1 MMTLGKNLST
11 GRFDATQDSVMK
23 VIRKPRFVDNAVRHG
38 EYTKT
43 SAGFVVNAP
52 TQSDFMPTT
61 EKRYKLIEEED
72 TIRLL
77 HNPTESARYEGA
89 LFLDGDKM
97 TTASTL
103 PALVVGA
110 EDNDQALVVSQI
122 QDATKGTRFRLENL
136 KGRSLHSMGFTNK
149 TIHFAQKVGVGLR
162 TSDLAHRVAKA
173 NTSSINGVRSRTP
186 SLTFLA
192 QDFLGVDAYS
202 ALRYL
207 SKHDG
212 YSPKSDRFGNVC
224 YFPQNH
230 IEREYFVGENRV
242 LGGTIEDRNEN
253 TPNRVV
259 VRGKRIANNKENVVQ
274 VDDFGRQQD
283 GINEVPGGIH
293 APTAITKASAKVI
306 GQRMLKMAKNATG
319 SRRLVNV
326 ASASH
331 MHPGDMVS
339 YQTRSDN
346 ERYVVLGSKLN
357 LNEKTTELHVNSVD
371 VTLEDVLQ
379 RFQEIDVAGSSD
391 ANEERN
397 RQFSV
402 EEFSTSFGFKV
413 KVTWKLSE
421 RVDMNR
427 GVGYTI
433 GLNRRNTINGT
444 KQLQSTGVL
453 INNGGGYAIGTTSFT
468 VDGTNAT
475 SAFGTDNQAVYT
487 ANGNK
492 LGHIHLASVASTTV
506 VIKSA
511 SVHKV
516 DDDEELFLL
525 SSASFAEEL
534 NSHLKIGS
542 VHSYFLGNRRG

>member
-1 MMTLGKNLST
+1 MALGKNLST

-43 SAGFVVNAP
+43 AAGFVVNAP

-61 EKRYKLIEEED
+61 EKRYRLIEEED

-77 HNPTESARYEGA
+77 HNPSDSVRYEGA
-89 LFLDGDKM
+89 LFLDGDKV

-110 EDNDQALVVSQI
+110 ENNDQALVVSQI

-136 KGRSLHSMGFTNK
+136 KGRNLKSIGFTDK

-192 QDFLGVDAYS
+192 QDFLGVEAYT
-202 ALRYL
+202 ALRFL

-212 YSPKSDRFGNVC
+212 YSPKADRFGNVC

-230 IEREYFVGENRV
+230 IEREHFVGENRV
-242 LGGTIEDRNEN
+242 LGGSIEEASES

-259 VRGKRIANNKENVVQ
+259 VRGKSRANNQDNAVQ
-274 VDDFGRQQD
+274 VNDFGRQQN
-283 GINEVPGGIH
+283 GITEVPGGIH
-293 APTAITKASAKVI
+293 APTAVTKASAKAI
-306 GQRMLKMAKNATG
+306 GQRMLKMAKNSTG
-319 SRRLVNV
+319 SRRLVDV
-326 ASASH
+326 TAASH

-339 YQTRSDN
+339 YQTRTDN
-346 ERYVVLGSKLN
+346 ERYIVLGSRIN
-357 LNEKTTELHVNSVD
+357 LNDKTSELHVNSVD

-379 RFQEIDVAGSSD
+379 RFQEIDVSGGTD
-391 ANEERN
+391 ANDERN
-397 RQFSV
+397 RQFAV

-413 KVTWKLSE
+413 RVSWQLSE
-421 RVDMNR
+421 RADMNR

-433 GLNRRNTINGT
+433 GLPRRNTINGAR
-444 KQLQSTGVL
+444 QLQGTGVL
-453 INNGGGYAIGTTSFT
+453 INNGGGYAVGTTSYT
-468 VDGTNAT
+468 VDGTSAS
-475 SAFGTDNQAVYT
+475 SAFVTDNQAVYT

-492 LGHIHLASVASTTV
+492 LGHIHLASVGSTTV

-516 DDDEELFLL
+516 ANNDELFLL
-525 SSASFAEEL
+525 SDSAEAL
-534 NSHLKIGS
+534 NNHLKIGA
-542 VHSYFLGNRRG
+542 VHSYFLKNRRG

>member
-1 MMTLGKNLST
+1 MALGKNLST
-11 GRFDATQDSVMK
+11 GRFDAAQDSVMK

-43 SAGFVVNAP
+43 AAGFVVNAP

-61 EKRYKLIEEED
+61 EKRYRLIEEED

-77 HNPTESARYEGA
+77 HNPSDSVRYEGA
-89 LFLDGDKM
+89 LFLDGDKV

-110 EDNDQALVVSQI
+110 ENNDQALVVSQI
-122 QDATKGTRFRLENL
+122 QDATKGTRYRLENL
-136 KGRSLHSMGFTNK
+136 KGRNLKSIGFTDK

-173 NTSSINGVRSRTP
+173 NTSSINGVRARTP

-192 QDFLGVDAYS
+192 QDFLGVEAYT

-212 YSPKSDRFGNVC
+212 YSPKTDRFGNVC

-230 IEREYFVGENRV
+230 IEREHFVGENRV
-242 LGGTIEDRNEN
+242 LGGSIEEANEN

-259 VRGKRIANNKENVVQ
+259 VRGKARANNQDNVVQ
-274 VDDFGRQQD
+274 VNDFGRQQN

-293 APTAITKASAKVI
+293 APTAVTKASAKTI

-319 SRRLVNV
+319 SRRLVDV
-326 ASASH
+326 TAASN

-339 YQTRSDN
+339 YQTRTEN
-346 ERYVVLGSKLN
+346 ERYIVLGSRIN
-357 LNEKTTELHVNSVD
+357 LNDKTSELHVNSVD

-379 RFQEIDVAGSSD
+379 RFQEIDVSGSTD
-391 ANEERN
+391 ASEERN
-397 RQFSV
+397 RQFAV
-402 EEFSTSFGFKV
+402 EEFATSFGFKV
-413 KVTWKLSE
+413 RVSWQLSE

-433 GLNRRNTINGT
+433 GLNRRNTINGAQ
-444 KQLQSTGVL
+444 QLKSTGVL
-453 INNGGGYAIGTTSFT
+453 INNGGGYAVGTSSFT
-468 VDGTNAT
+468 VDGTSAAT
-475 SAFGTDNQAVYT
+475 TFVVDNQAVYT

-492 LGHIHLASVASTTV
+492 LGHINLASVATNTV
-506 VIKSA
+506 AIKSA

-516 DDDEELFLL
+516 ADNEELFLL
-525 SSASFAEEL
+525 SESAEAL
-534 NSHLKIGS
+534 NDHLKIGS
-542 VHSYFLGNRRG
+542 VHSYYLSNRRG

>member
-1 MMTLGKNLST
+1 MALGKNLST

-23 VIRKPRFVDNAVRHG
+23 VIRKPRFVDNTVRHG

-43 SAGFVVNAP
+43 AAGFVVNAP

-61 EKRYKLIEEED
+61 EKRYRLIEEED

-77 HNPTESARYEGA
+77 HNPSDSVRYEGA
-89 LFLDGDKM
+89 LFLDGDKV

-110 EDNDQALVVSQI
+110 ENNDQALVVSQI

-136 KGRSLHSMGFTNK
+136 KGRNLKSIGFTDK

-173 NTSSINGVRSRTP
+173 NTSGINGVRARTP

-192 QDFLGVDAYS
+192 QDFLGVEAYT
-202 ALRYL
+202 ALRFL

-212 YSPKSDRFGNVC
+212 YSPKADRFGNVC

-230 IEREYFVGENRV
+230 IEREHFVGENRV
-242 LGGTIEDRNEN
+242 LGGSIEEASES

-259 VRGKRIANNKENVVQ
+259 VRGKSRANNQDNAVQ
-274 VDDFGRQQD
+274 VNDFGRQQN
-283 GINEVPGGIH
+283 GITEVPGGIH
-293 APTAITKASAKVI
+293 APTAVTKASAKAI
-306 GQRMLKMAKNATG
+306 GQRMLKMAKNSTG
-319 SRRLVNV
+319 SRRLVDV
-326 ASASH
+326 TAASH

-339 YQTRSDN
+339 YQTRTDN
-346 ERYVVLGSKLN
+346 ERYIVLGSRIN
-357 LNEKTTELHVNSVD
+357 LNDKTSELHVNSVD

-379 RFQEIDVAGSSD
+379 RFQEIDVSGSTD
-391 ANEERN
+391 ANDERN
-397 RQFSV
+397 RQFAV

-413 KVTWKLSE
+413 RVSWQLSE
-421 RVDMNR
+421 RADMNR

-433 GLNRRNTINGT
+433 GLPRRNTINGAR
-444 KQLQSTGVL
+444 QLQGTGVL
-453 INNGGGYAIGTTSFT
+453 INNGGGYAVGTTSYT
-468 VDGTNAT
+468 VDGTSAS
-475 SAFGTDNQAVYT
+475 SAFVTDNQAVYT

-492 LGHIHLASVASTTV
+492 LGHIHLASVGSTTV

-516 DDDEELFLL
+516 ANNDELFLL
-525 SSASFAEEL
+525 SDSAEAL
-534 NSHLKIGS
+534 NNHLKIGA
-542 VHSYFLGNRRG
+542 VHSYFLKNRRG

>member
-1 MMTLGKNLST
+1 MTLGKNLST

-43 SAGFVVNAP
+43 AAGFVVNAP

-61 EKRYKLIEEED
+61 EKRYRLIEEED

-77 HNPTESARYEGA
+77 HNPSDSVRYEGA
-89 LFLDGDKM
+89 LFLDGDKV
-97 TTASTL
+97 TTTSTL

-110 EDNDQALVVSQI
+110 ENNDQALVVSQI

-136 KGRSLHSMGFTNK
+136 KGRNLKSIGFTDK

-173 NTSSINGVRSRTP
+173 NTSSINGVRARTP

-192 QDFLGVDAYS
+192 QDFLGVEAYT

-230 IEREYFVGENRV
+230 IEREHFVGENRV
-242 LGGTIEDRNEN
+242 LGGSIEEASEN

-259 VRGKRIANNKENVVQ
+259 VRGKARANNQNNAVQ
-274 VDDFGRQQD
+274 VDDFGRQQN

-293 APTAITKASAKVI
+293 APTAVTKASAKTI

-319 SRRLVNV
+319 SRRLVDV
-326 ASASH
+326 TAASH

-339 YQTRSDN
+339 YQTRTDN
-346 ERYVVLGSKLN
+346 ERYIVLGSRIN
-357 LNEKTTELHVNSVD
+357 LNDKTSELHVNSVD

-379 RFQEIDVAGSSD
+379 RFQEIDVSNSTD
-391 ANEERN
+391 ASEERN
-397 RQFSV
+397 RQFAV

-413 KVTWKLSE
+413 RVSWQLSE

-433 GLNRRNTINGT
+433 GLARRNTINGSQ
-444 KQLQSTGVL
+444 QLQGTGVL

-468 VDGTNAT
+468 VDGT
-475 SAFGTDNQAVYT
+475 SASSVFATDNQAVYT

-492 LGHIHLASVASTTV
+492 LGHIHLASIGATTV

-516 DDDEELFLL
+516 ANNDELFLL
-525 SSASFAEEL
+525 SDSAEAL
-534 NSHLKIGS
+534 NNHLKIGA

>member
-1 MMTLGKNLST
+1 MALGKNLST

-43 SAGFVVNAP
+43 AAGFVVNAP

-77 HNPTESARYEGA
+77 HSPSNGVRYEGA
-89 LFLDGDKM
+89 LFLDGDKV

-110 EDNDQALVVSQI
+110 ENNDQALVVSQI

-136 KGRSLHSMGFTNK
+136 KGRNLKSIGFTDK
-149 TIHFAQKVGVGLR
+149 TIHFSQKVGVGLR

-173 NTSSINGVRSRTP
+173 NTSGINGVRARTP

-192 QDFLGVDAYS
+192 QDFLGVEAYT
-202 ALRYL
+202 ALRFL

-212 YSPKSDRFGNVC
+212 YSPKADRFGNVC

-230 IEREYFVGENRV
+230 IEREHFVGENRV
-242 LGGTIEDRNEN
+242 LGGSIEEASES

-259 VRGKRIANNKENVVQ
+259 VRGKSRANNQDNAVQ
-274 VDDFGRQQD
+274 VNDFGRQQN
-283 GINEVPGGIH
+283 GITEVPGGIH
-293 APTAITKASAKVI
+293 APTAVTKASAKAI
-306 GQRMLKMAKNATG
+306 GQRMLKMAKNSTG
-319 SRRLVNV
+319 SRRLVDV
-326 ASASH
+326 TAASH

-339 YQTRSDN
+339 YQTRTDN
-346 ERYVVLGSKLN
+346 ERYIVLGSRIN
-357 LNEKTTELHVNSVD
+357 LNDKTSELHVNSVD

-379 RFQEIDVAGSSD
+379 RFQEIDVSGSTD
-391 ANEERN
+391 ANDERN
-397 RQFSV
+397 RQFAV

-413 KVTWKLSE
+413 RVSWQLSE
-421 RVDMNR
+421 RADMNR

-433 GLNRRNTINGT
+433 GLPRRNTINGAR
-444 KQLQSTGVL
+444 QLQGTGVL
-453 INNGGGYAIGTTSFT
+453 INNGGGYAVGTTSYT
-468 VDGTNAT
+468 VDGT
-475 SAFGTDNQAVYT
+475 SASSVFVTDNQAVYT

-492 LGHIHLASVASTTV
+492 LGHIHLASVGSTTV

-516 DDDEELFLL
+516 ANNDELFLL
-525 SSASFAEEL
+525 SDSAEAL
-534 NSHLKIGS
+534 NNHLKIGA
-542 VHSYFLGNRRG
+542 VHSYFLKNRRG

>member
-1 MMTLGKNLST
+1 MAIGKNLST
-11 GRFDATQDSVMK
+11 GRSDAAQDSVMK
-23 VIRKPRFVDNAVRHG
+23 AIRKPRFVDNAVRHG

-43 SAGFVVNAP
+43 AAGFVVNAP

-61 EKRYKLIEEED
+61 EKRYKLIEEGD

-77 HNPTESARYEGA
+77 HNPTENVRYEGA
-89 LFLDGDKM
+89 LFLDGDKV
-97 TTASTL
+97 TTTSTL

-110 EDNDQALVVSQI
+110 ENNDQALVVSQI

-136 KGRSLHSMGFTNK
+136 KGRNLKSIGFTDK

-173 NTSSINGVRSRTP
+173 NTSSINGVRARTP

-192 QDFLGVDAYS
+192 QDFLGVEAYS

-212 YSPKSDRFGNVC
+212 YSPKADRFGNIC

-230 IEREYFVGENRV
+230 IEREYFVGESRV
-242 LGGTIEDRNEN
+242 LGGSEEEANDS

-259 VRGKRIANNKENVVQ
+259 VRGKVRANNEANVVQ
-274 VDDFGRQQD
+274 VNDFGRQEN
-283 GINEVPGGIH
+283 GINELPGGIH
-293 APTAITKASAKVI
+293 APTAITKTSAKTI
-306 GQRMLKMAKNATG
+306 GRRMLKMAKNASG
-319 SRRLVNV
+319 SRRLKEVT
-326 ASASH
+326 SANH
-331 MHPGDMVS
+331 MHPGDLVS
-339 YQTRSDN
+339 YQTRTDN
-346 ERYVVLGSKLN
+346 ERYIVLGTRIN
-357 LNEKTTELHVNSVD
+357 LTDRTNELHVNSVD

-379 RFQEIDVAGSSD
+379 KFQEIDVSGSIE

-397 RQFSV
+397 RQFAV
-402 EEFSTSFGFKV
+402 EEFHTSFGFKV
-413 KVTWKLSE
+413 KVTWQLSE

-433 GLNRRNTINGT
+433 GMNSRNTINGS
-444 KQLQSTGVL
+444 QRLSSTGVL
-453 INNGGGYAIGTTSFT
+453 VNNSGGYAIGTTSFT

-475 SAFGTDNQAVYT
+475 SAFTTDNQAVYT
-487 ANGNK
+487 TNGNK
-492 LGHIHLASVASTTV
+492 LGHIHLASVGANTV
-506 VIKSA
+506 VIKSD

-516 DDDEELFLL
+516 NDNEELFLIL
-525 SSASFAEEL
+525 DTAEAL

-542 VHSYFLGNRRG
+542 VHSYYLSNRRG

>member
-1 MMTLGKNLST
+1 MALGKNLST
-11 GRFDATQDSVMK
+11 GRFDADQNSVMK
-23 VIRKPRFVDNAVRHG
+23 VVRKPRFVDNAVRHG

-43 SAGFVVNAP
+43 SAGFVVNSP
-52 TQSDFMPTT
+52 TQSDFVPTT

-77 HNPTESARYEGA
+77 HNPTENVRYEGA
-89 LFLDGDKM
+89 LFLDGDKV
-97 TTASTL
+97 TTSSTL
-103 PALVVGA
+103 PALIVGA
-110 EDNDQALVVSQI
+110 EDSRQALVASQI

-136 KGRSLHSMGFTNK
+136 KGGNLRSIGFTDK

-173 NTSSINGVRSRTP
+173 NTSSINGVRARTP

-192 QDFLGVDAYS
+192 QDFLGVEAYS

-242 LGGTIEDRNEN
+242 LGGSLEEASEN

-259 VRGKRIANNKENVVQ
+259 VRGKPIANNQQNVVQ
-274 VDDFGRQQD
+274 VNDFGRQQD

-293 APTAITKASAKVI
+293 APTAVTKASARVI

-319 SRRLVNV
+319 SRRLVDV
-326 ASASH
+326 ISASH

-339 YQTRSDN
+339 HQTRTDN
-346 ERYVVLGSKLN
+346 DRYIVLGSSID
-357 LNEKTTELHVNSVD
+357 LNEKRAELHVNSVD

-379 RFQEIDVAGSSD
+379 RFQEIDVAGSID

-397 RQFSV
+397 RQFAV
-402 EEFSTSFGFKV
+402 EEFTTSFGFKV
-413 KVTWKLSE
+413 KVSWQLAE

-427 GVGYTI
+427 GVGMTI
-433 GLNRRNTINGT
+433 GLTRRNSINGSRR
-444 KQLQSTGVL
+444 LESTGVF
-453 INNGGGYAIGTTSFT
+453 INNSGGYAVGTTSFT
-468 VDGTNAT
+468 VDGTSAS

-492 LGHIHLASVASTTV
+492 LGHIHLASIGSTTV
-506 VIKSA
+506 VVKSA

-516 DDDEELFLL
+516 ADNEELFLL
-525 SSASFAEEL
+525 SDAAEAL

-542 VHSYFLGNRRG
+542 VHSYYLKNRRG

>member
-1 MMTLGKNLST
+1 MALGKNLST
-11 GRFDATQDSVMK
+11 GRSDAAQDSVMK

-43 SAGFVVNAP
+43 AAGFVVNAP

-61 EKRYKLIEEED
+61 EKRYRLIEEED

-77 HNPTESARYEGA
+77 HNPSDSVRYEGA
-89 LFLDGDKM
+89 LFLDGDKV

-110 EDNDQALVVSQI
+110 ENNDQALVVSQI
-122 QDATKGTRFRLENL
+122 QDATKGTRYRLENL
-136 KGRSLHSMGFTNK
+136 KGRNLKSIGFTDK
-149 TIHFAQKVGVGLR
+149 TIHFSQKVGVGLR

-173 NTSSINGVRSRTP
+173 NTSGINGVRARTP

-192 QDFLGVDAYS
+192 QDFLGVEAYT
-202 ALRYL
+202 ALRFL

-212 YSPKSDRFGNVC
+212 YSPKADRFGNVC

-230 IEREYFVGENRV
+230 IEREHFVGENRV
-242 LGGTIEDRNEN
+242 LGGSIEEASES

-259 VRGKRIANNKENVVQ
+259 VRGKSRANNQDNAVQ
-274 VDDFGRQQD
+274 VNDFGRQQN
-283 GINEVPGGIH
+283 GITEVPGGIH
-293 APTAITKASAKVI
+293 APTAVTKASAKAI
-306 GQRMLKMAKNATG
+306 GQRMLKMAKNSTG
-319 SRRLVNV
+319 SRRLVDV
-326 ASASH
+326 TAASH

-339 YQTRSDN
+339 YQTRTDN
-346 ERYVVLGSKLN
+346 ERYIVLGSRIN
-357 LNEKTTELHVNSVD
+357 LNDKTSELHVNSVD

-379 RFQEIDVAGSSD
+379 RFQEIDVSGSTD
-391 ANEERN
+391 ANDERN
-397 RQFSV
+397 RQFAV

-413 KVTWKLSE
+413 RVSWQLSE
-421 RVDMNR
+421 RADMNR

-433 GLNRRNTINGT
+433 GLPRRNTINGAR
-444 KQLQSTGVL
+444 QLQGTGVL
-453 INNGGGYAIGTTSFT
+453 INNGGGYAVGTTSYT
-468 VDGTNAT
+468 VDGTSAS
-475 SAFGTDNQAVYT
+475 SAFVTDNQAVYT

-492 LGHIHLASVASTTV
+492 LGHIHLASVGSTTV

-516 DDDEELFLL
+516 ANNDELFLL
-525 SSASFAEEL
+525 SDSAEAL
-534 NSHLKIGS
+534 NNHLKIGA
-542 VHSYFLGNRRG
+542 VHSYFLKNRRG

>member
-1 MMTLGKNLST
+1 MALGKNLST
-11 GRFDATQDSVMK
+11 GRSDAAQDSVMK
-23 VIRKPRFVDNAVRHG
+23 AIRKPRFVDNAVRHG

-43 SAGFVVNAP
+43 AAGFVVNAP

-77 HNPTESARYEGA
+77 HNPTENVRYEGA
-89 LFLDGDKM
+89 LFLDGDKV
-97 TTASTL
+97 TTSTAL

-110 EDNDQALVVSQI
+110 EENDQALVVSQI

-136 KGRSLHSMGFTNK
+136 RGGNLKSIGFTDK

-173 NTSSINGVRSRTP
+173 NTSGINGVRARTP
-186 SLTFLA
+186 SLTFLG
-192 QDFLGVDAYS
+192 QDFLGVEAYS

-212 YSPKSDRFGNVC
+212 YSPKADRFGNVC

-230 IEREYFVGENRV
+230 VEREYFVGENRV
-242 LGGTIEDRNEN
+242 LGGSQEESNEN

-259 VRGKRIANNKENVVQ
+259 VRGKARANNQDNVVQ
-274 VDDFGRQQD
+274 VNDFGRQQN
-283 GINEVPGGIH
+283 GVTEVPGGIH
-293 APTAITKASAKVI
+293 APTAITKASAKAI

-319 SRRLVNV
+319 SRKLKEVS
-326 ASASH
+326 AASH
-331 MHPGDMVS
+331 MHPGDLVS
-339 YQTRSDN
+339 YQTRTDN
-346 ERYVVLGSKLN
+346 ERYIVLGSRISLN
-357 LNEKTTELHVNSVD
+357 DKTTELHVNSVD

-379 RFQEIDVAGSSD
+379 RFQEIDVSGSAE

-397 RQFSV
+397 RQFAV
-402 EEFSTSFGFKV
+402 EEFHTSFGFKV
-413 KVTWKLSE
+413 RVTWQLSE

-433 GLNRRNTINGT
+433 GMNRRNTINGT
-444 KQLQSTGVL
+444 QQLVSTGVL
-453 INNGGGYAIGTTSFT
+453 INNSGGYGLGTTSFT

-475 SAFGTDNQAVYT
+475 SAFTVDNQAVYT

-492 LGHIHLASVASTTV
+492 LGHIHLASVGATTV
-506 VIKSA
+506 VIKSD
-511 SVHKV
+511 SVHSV
-516 DDDEELFLL
+516 ANNDELFLL
-525 SSASFAEEL
+525 DDVAEEL
-534 NSHLKIGS
+534 NDHLKIGS
-542 VHSYFLGNRRG
+542 VHSYYLSNRRG

>member
-1 MMTLGKNLST
+1 MMALGKNLST
-11 GRFDATQDSVMK
+11 GRSDAAQDSVMK

-43 SAGFVVNAP
+43 AAGFVVNAP

-61 EKRYKLIEEED
+61 EKRYRLIEEED

-77 HNPTESARYEGA
+77 HNPSDSVRYEGA
-89 LFLDGDKM
+89 LFLDGDKV

-110 EDNDQALVVSQI
+110 ENNDQALVVSQI
-122 QDATKGTRFRLENL
+122 QDATKGTRYRLENL
-136 KGRSLHSMGFTNK
+136 KGRNLKSIGFTDK
-149 TIHFAQKVGVGLR
+149 TIHFSQKVGVGLR

-173 NTSSINGVRSRTP
+173 NTSGINGVRARTP

-192 QDFLGVDAYS
+192 QDFLGVEAYT
-202 ALRYL
+202 ALRFL

-212 YSPKSDRFGNVC
+212 YSPKADRFGNVC

-230 IEREYFVGENRV
+230 IEREHFVGENRV
-242 LGGTIEDRNEN
+242 LGGSIEEASES

-259 VRGKRIANNKENVVQ
+259 VRGKSRANNQDNAVQ
-274 VDDFGRQQD
+274 VNDFGRQQN
-283 GINEVPGGIH
+283 GITEVPGGIH
-293 APTAITKASAKVI
+293 APTAVTKASAKAI
-306 GQRMLKMAKNATG
+306 GQRMLKMAKNSTG
-319 SRRLVNV
+319 SRRLVDV
-326 ASASH
+326 TAASH

-339 YQTRSDN
+339 YQTRTDN
-346 ERYVVLGSKLN
+346 ERYIVLGSRIN
-357 LNEKTTELHVNSVD
+357 LNDKTSELHVNSVD

-379 RFQEIDVAGSSD
+379 RFQEIDVSGSTD
-391 ANEERN
+391 ANDERN
-397 RQFSV
+397 RQFAV

-413 KVTWKLSE
+413 RVSWQLSE
-421 RVDMNR
+421 RADMNR

-433 GLNRRNTINGT
+433 GLPRRNTINGAR
-444 KQLQSTGVL
+444 QLQGTGVL
-453 INNGGGYAIGTTSFT
+453 INNGGGYAVGTTSYT
-468 VDGTNAT
+468 VDGTSAS
-475 SAFGTDNQAVYT
+475 SAFVTDNQAVYT

-492 LGHIHLASVASTTV
+492 LGHIHLASVGSTTV

-516 DDDEELFLL
+516 ANNDELFLL
-525 SSASFAEEL
+525 SDSAEAL
-534 NSHLKIGS
+534 NNHLKIGA
-542 VHSYFLGNRRG
+542 VHSYFLKNRRG

>member
-43 SAGFVVNAP
+43 AAGFVVNAP

-61 EKRYKLIEEED
+61 EKRYRLIEEED

-77 HNPTESARYEGA
+77 HNPSDSVRYEGA
-89 LFLDGDKM
+89 LFLDGDKV
-97 TTASTL
+97 TTTSTL

-110 EDNDQALVVSQI
+110 ENNDQALVVSQI

-136 KGRSLHSMGFTNK
+136 KGRNLKSIGFTDK

-173 NTSSINGVRSRTP
+173 NTSSINGVRARTP

-192 QDFLGVDAYS
+192 QDFLGVEAYT

-230 IEREYFVGENRV
+230 IEREHFVGENRV
-242 LGGTIEDRNEN
+242 LGGSIEEASEN

-259 VRGKRIANNKENVVQ
+259 VRGKARANNQNNAVQ
-274 VDDFGRQQD
+274 VDDFGRQQN

-293 APTAITKASAKVI
+293 APTAVTKASAKTI

-319 SRRLVNV
+319 SRRLVDV
-326 ASASH
+326 TAASH

-339 YQTRSDN
+339 YQTRTDN
-346 ERYVVLGSKLN
+346 ERYIVLGSRIN
-357 LNEKTTELHVNSVD
+357 LNDKTSELHVNSVD

-379 RFQEIDVAGSSD
+379 RFQEIDVSNSTD
-391 ANEERN
+391 ASEERN
-397 RQFSV
+397 RQFAV

-413 KVTWKLSE
+413 RVSWQLSE

-433 GLNRRNTINGT
+433 GLARRNTINGSQ
-444 KQLQSTGVL
+444 QLQGTGVL

-468 VDGTNAT
+468 VDGT
-475 SAFGTDNQAVYT
+475 SASSVFATDNQAVYT

-492 LGHIHLASVASTTV
+492 LGHIHLASIGATTV

-516 DDDEELFLL
+516 ANNDELFLL
-525 SSASFAEEL
+525 SDSAEAL
-534 NSHLKIGS
+534 NNHLKIGA